1 LGGVAVFDH
10 NFGVIIVWKVEE
22 KIMPYSSFTPLELKN
37 KFGIEQNF
45 VNNLFTHVKP
55 IKPSELLMANLNQNS
70 LFALEQGT
78 EKARSEFIIAPV
90 FAEIRF
96 LAKDTISVFSG
107 VEFNVDKKLGLSGFC
122 DFLISRSTFQREL
135 EAPVVIAV
143 EAKQDDFKKG
153 ITQCIS
159 EMYAA
164 NIFNEKAEH
173 HFDKIYGCVTTG
185 DVWRFLM
192 LENHSAKIEPDSF
205 DMRQDLDKILGILYA
220 MAVNEI

>member
-1 LGGVAVFDH
+1 
-10 NFGVIIVWKVEE
+10 
-22 KIMPYSSFTPLELKN
+22 MPYSSFTPLDLKN

-45 VNNLFTHVKP
+45 VTDLFTHVKK

-96 LAKDTISVFSG
+96 IAKNTISIFSG

-135 EAPVVIAV
+135 EAPVVIVV

-164 NIFNEKAEH
+164 NIFNEKAGF
-173 HFDKIYGCVTTG
+173 HFDKNYGCVTTG
-185 DVWRFLM
+185 DAWRFLLM
-192 LENHSAKIEPDSF
+192 EDNIVKVEPELF

-220 MAVNEI
+220 MAVNEV

>member
-1 LGGVAVFDH
+1 MA
-10 NFGVIIVWKVEE
+10 
-22 KIMPYSSFTPLELKN
+22 YSKFTALDLRN
-37 KFGIEQNF
+37 KFGIEQHF
-45 VNNLFTHVKP
+45 VNDLFKHINP
-55 IKPSELLMANLNQNS
+55 IEPSELLTASLKQNS

-90 FAEIRF
+90 FGEIRF
-96 LAKDTISVFSG
+96 LAKETISVFSG

-135 EAPVVIAV
+135 EAPVMIAV

-164 NIFNEKAEH
+164 TIFNKNAEK

-185 DVWRFLM
+185 DVWRFLV
-192 LENHSAKIEPDSF
+192 LENNIAKIEIESF
-205 DMRQDLDKILGILYA
+205 DMRQDLEKILGILYA